1 MESFLYTVAEKILN
15 RNPEDLERVVVVFN
29 NRRAGLFLSNEMAR
43 IKQKSFFLPK
53 IIGIDDLV
61 SELGKLQIVQHE
73 FLLFELYDIYANTD
87 KNVRKF
93 DSFEEFMSFGETMLS
108 DFSEIDLYC
117 IDAKQLFNNIYE
129 TKKLGI
135 WDISGKPQTSFQES
149 YLNFF
154 QSLHSYYT
162 KLHERLSKKG
172 QAYTGMAYRYVADN
186 IDSLIDDY
194 DCEHIW
200 FVGFNALSTSE
211 QKIIDTFIQRGK
223 GSIIF
228 DGDDYYLEKDNSGRL
243 LQESGLFLNQHKTHY
258 SGDFKFG
265 ELFGKEPK
273 EINIIDCPENILQTK
288 CAGNILTELSNKK
301 SSSDEAEGENN
312 TLENTAIILAD
323 EKLLLPMLNS
333 LPSNVTK
340 TNVTMGFPFNLTN
353 TYSLIEKILLSYC
366 HRKNDQF
373 YHKDIVSIFS
383 DHMMATILGEH
394 EIHSKIVARLSEDK
408 IIYANH
414 EYIKSLLRILKN
426 GNLIEFLFTEKEPTL
441 DEILQMLKSLTVLIS
456 DSLNEKNIKEHEA
469 AECML
474 QTINYLI
481 NLQESHQFIQHVDTL
496 LRIFQRLA
504 QRRTVPFYG
513 EPLRGLQVLGMLE
526 TRNINFE
533 KIILLSAN
541 EGVLPAGRSDNSL
554 IPLSL
559 KTAFGL
565 PTFRQKDAVYAYH
578 FYRLIQRAKEVYLLY
593 SSDSTVNGKG
603 EPSRFIQQVKTEL
616 SERYKNIKI
625 IEETLS
631 ASIKTTSK
639 EGITKIP
646 KTERVMEQLK
656 RIAEKGLSPSALN
669 TYRSCPL
676 KFYYEKVMEVRET
689 DEVTEEIESNE
700 IGEFIHDILKD
711 IYSIDNGEIQ
721 KTTLQNEL
729 KRIDETVDNIFEKKL
744 LKGRSHEGK
753 NHLYNNVIK
762 SQLRHFLKNE
772 IAFWDSHTMN
782 MVMLEDKMIQQIDMS
797 DYGIH
802 YPVNITGRVDR
813 IDRVDNILRVID
825 YKSGAVSDNDL
836 KVSPTRTKKENDTQ
850 GASLAMKAPDKW
862 FQVMTYAWLFF
873 NSKEG
878 KTHNDSNFL
887 TGIFPLRTLKTS
899 FMVASWDGETIHNM
913 ETLKKIERLLKEV
926 LSEMLNPAIY
936 FEAAPKSKSC
946 QYCPFNDTCAK

>member
-1 MESFLYTVAEKILN
+1 MESFLYTVAEKIIN
-15 RNPEDLERVVVVFN
+15 RNPNDLERVVVVFN

-73 FLLFELYDIYANTD
+73 FLLFELYDIYVNTD

-129 TKKLGI
+129 TKKLGV

-154 QSLHSYYT
+154 QSLHTYYT
-162 KLHERLSKKG
+162 ELHERLSKKG
-172 QAYTGMAYRYVADN
+172 QAYTGMAYRYVAEN
-186 IDSLIDDY
+186 IDSMVDSF

-211 QKIIDTFIQRGK
+211 QKIIDTFIRNGK
-223 GSIIF
+223 GSILF

-258 SGDFKFG
+258 GGDFKFG

-273 EINIIDCPENILQTK
+273 EIHLIDCPENILQTK
-288 CAGNILTELSNKK
+288 CAGNILAKQSNEE
-301 SSSDEAEGENN
+301 SGQEEAENEDN

-353 TYSLIEKILLSYC
+353 TYSLIEKILLAYH
-366 HRKNDQF
+366 HRKNNRF

-383 DHMMATILGEH
+383 DHLIASILDEH
-394 EIHSKIVARLSEDK
+394 ETHSRIVARLSEDK

-414 EYIKSLLRILKN
+414 EYLKSLLNTFEK
-426 GNLIEFLFTEKEPTL
+426 GNLIEFLFAEKEPMIDDL
-441 DEILQMLKSLTVLIS
+441 LQILTDITVLAA
-456 DSLNEKNIKEHEA
+456 DSLSDKNIKEREA

-474 QTINYLI
+474 QTIDYFRE
-481 NLQESHQFIQHVDTL
+481 LQENHQFIKQVDTM
-496 LRIFQRLA
+496 LRVFQRLA

-593 SSDSTVNGKG
+593 SSDSTANGKG

-616 SERYKNIKI
+616 SERYSNIAI
-625 IEETLS
+625 IKETLN
-631 ASIKTTSK
+631 ASIKTTQK
-639 EGITKIP
+639 ESITKVR
-646 KTERVMEQLK
+646 KTEQVTERLK
-656 RIAEKGLSPSALN
+656 EIAEKGFSPSALN

-676 KFYYEKVMEVRET
+676 KFYYEKVLGVRET
-689 DEVTEEIESNE
+689 DEVKEEIESNE
-700 IGEFIHDILKD
+700 LGEFIHDILKD
-711 IYSIDNGEIQ
+711 IYSIDSGEIQ
-721 KTTLQNEL
+721 KATLQNEL
-729 KRIDETVDNIFEKKL
+729 ERIDETVDNIFEEKL
-744 LKGRSHEGK
+744 LKGRSPEGK

-772 IAFWDSHTMN
+772 IDFLENHTMR
-782 MVMLEDKMIQQIDMS
+782 MVMLEDKMVQPIDMS
-797 DYGIH
+797 DHGIN
-802 YPVNITGRVDR
+802 YTVNIAGRVDR
-813 IDRVDNILRVID
+813 IDKTDGILRVID
-825 YKSGAVSDNDL
+825 YKSGAVKDNEL
-836 KVSPTRTKKENDTQ
+836 KVTPTKTKKGNETEDVD
-850 GASLAMKAPDKW
+850 LAMKAPDKW

-873 NSKEG
+873 NSPEG
-878 KTHNDSNFL
+878 KTQSNNYFL
-887 TGIFPLRTLKTS
+887 TGIFPLRTLKTG
-899 FMVASWDGETIHNM
+899 FMEASWDGETLHDM
-913 ETLKKIERLLKEV
+913 ETVKKFESLLKEV
-926 LSEMLNPAIY
+926 LAEMLNPAID
-936 FEAAPKSKSC
+936 FEATPKSKSC